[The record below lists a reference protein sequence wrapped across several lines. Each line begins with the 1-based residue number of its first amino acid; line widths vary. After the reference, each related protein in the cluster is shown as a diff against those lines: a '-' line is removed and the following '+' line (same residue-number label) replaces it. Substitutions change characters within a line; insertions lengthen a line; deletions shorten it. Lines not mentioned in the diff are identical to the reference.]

1 MNQPVVVVKN
11 LKKFFPSKKGP
22 IKAVDGVNLQV
33 NTGEIYGF
41 LGPNGAGKTTT
52 LRILTTLLTQDS
64 GDAIIAGFDVKKEP
78 DQVRRHI
85 GYVSQTGGSDRPAT
99 GRENLILQGQLYG
112 MTTSKASERA
122 EELIKLL
129 DLSEFADRI
138 VYTYSGGQRRRL
150 DVALGLM
157 NRPTVL
163 FLDEPTT
170 GLDPQNRANLWD
182 QIKKLQ
188 KEGTT
193 IFLTTHYMEEADVLC
208 DYISIMDNGIIVAE
222 GTPVELKK
230 QIYGDCITI
239 SIENTEEK
247 APGFISALEKADF
260 MREVKQDEGYLRI
273 YVKDG
278 AKAISEVLRLLSEQK
293 INLKTITLSEP
304 SLDDVFLNKTGH
316 SLRDINAE
324 GGNK

>member
-1 MNQPVVVVKN
+1 
-11 LKKFFPSKKGP
+11 
-22 IKAVDGVNLQV
+22 
-33 NTGEIYGF
+33 
-41 LGPNGAGKTTT
+41 
-52 LRILTTLLTQDS
+52 
-64 GDAIIAGFDVKKEP
+64 
-78 DQVRRHI
+78 
-85 GYVSQTGGSDRPAT
+85 
-99 GRENLILQGQLYG
+99 
-112 MTTSKASERA
+112 
-122 EELIKLL
+122 
-129 DLSEFADRI
+129 
-138 VYTYSGGQRRRL
+138 
-150 DVALGLM
+150 M